1 MKTTAIVAAS
11 AGTIVTGLLA
21 YALYFDY
28 KRHSDAEFRRNL
40 KRDNRRLARA
50 VREESAAQGARQI
63 AEIKEAVA
71 EAKAEGFPTD
81 PDDKER
87 YFMGQISK
95 GEQLAAEGMRL
106 SNFEAALAFYKALK
120 VYPQPKDLIAI
131 YDTTVPKDVL
141 EILAEMVGQDTTLQL
156 GSFTGGSTAGSSS
169 GGADQQGVE

>member
-1 MKTTAIVAAS
+1 MKTTAIVVAS
-11 AGTIVTGLLA
+11 AGTILTGFLA

-50 VREESAAQGARQI
+50 VREESAAHGAQQI
-63 AEIKEAVA
+63 AEIKQAVQD
-71 EAKAEGFPTD
+71 AKEEGFPTD
-81 PDDKER
+81 PDDKEKF
-87 YFMGQISK
+87 FMGQIAK
-95 GEQLAAEGMRL
+95 GEQLAADGS
-106 SNFEAALAFYKALK
+106 SNFDAALAFYKALK

-141 EILAEMVGQDTTLQL
+141 EILAEMVGQDTSLQL

-169 GGADQQGVE
+169 GGADHHGVE